1 MWLGDF
7 YLIIMKEKVI
17 YFTQV
22 SDTNG
27 YIYVFHLIEKDD
39 LVLNADK
46 AIVLKKFLI
55 MQGYDVVLKK

>member
-27 YIYVFHLIEKDD
+27 YIYVFHLLEKDD

>member
-27 YIYVFHLIEKDD
+27 YIYVFHLLEKDD

-55 MQGYDVVLKK
+55 MQGYDVVLK